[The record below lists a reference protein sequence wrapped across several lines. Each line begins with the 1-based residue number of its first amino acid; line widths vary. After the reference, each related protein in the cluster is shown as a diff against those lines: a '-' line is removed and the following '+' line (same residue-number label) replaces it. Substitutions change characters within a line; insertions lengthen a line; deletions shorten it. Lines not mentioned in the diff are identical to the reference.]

1 VITLA
6 DFVRE
11 SNRIE
16 GIHRDPTPT
25 ELHAHERLLGLD
37 SVTVGELEDFVHRVA
52 GAELR
57 RVPGMDVRVGR
68 HVPPLGGPHIEARL
82 DNILAAVRYHE
93 LGPYEAHRQ
102 YEILHP
108 FRDGNGRSGRAL
120 WAWQMRRD
128 GRDPFALPFLH
139 AYYYQSL
146 DAAR

>member
-1 VITLA
+1 MTLL

-25 ELHAHERLLGLD
+25 ELRVHERLLGLD
-37 SVTVGELEDFVHRVA
+37 NVTVEDLEDFVRDVA
-52 GAELR
+52 RAQLR
-57 RVPGMDVRVGR
+57 RAPGMDVRVGD
-68 HVPPLGGPHIEARL
+68 HYPPPGGPNIVAQLVLIL
-82 DNILAAVRYHE
+82 DAIGGRALTPYQAHVRYE
-93 LGPYEAHRQ
+93 L
-102 YEILHP
+102 LHP

-128 GRDPFALPFLH
+128 GLDPFALPFLH